1 MIKRINPK
9 TGKPFKSGDA
19 RADGMVFRSYQLTR
33 KLPSDPQY
41 FYENWY
47 TKEEFGVLET
57 KGSQQASKYIKEK
70 RRITKET
77 GNRGTRRINPNT
89 DQQYRSGDLN
99 EDQTMTFQAYDDW
112 IVDDLGYSLV
122 RWMSPQT
129 YKRRKK
135 RATQAASKARKDDP
149 VNFALGKAR
158 RRALGKNVPFN
169 LTVSYLK
176 DIYPA
181 NNLCPV
187 FDILLEWGGGSDE
200 TSRNNSPSLDRIIP
214 ELGYVEGNVV
224 WISNRANIL
233 KRDAS
238 WEELQKV
245 ASWLKSITP
254 K

>member
-1 MIKRINPK
+1 MMKRINPE

-41 FYENWY
+41 YYENWRTQEDFDRVKASDTQRVASFNRKQKTINRNHAVKGRRLVNPDTGAEY
-47 TKEEFGVLET
+47 KFGDRD
-57 KGSQQASKYIKEK
+57 EK
-70 RRITKET
+70 RTKFF
-77 GNRGTRRINPNT
+77 N
-89 DQQYRSGDLN
+89 Q
-99 EDQTMTFQAYDDW
+99 YDDW
-112 IVDDLGYSLV
+112 RIDDQGYSRMMWISSLEQLE
-122 RWMSPQT
+122 RTKSKKQEQAKT
-129 YKRRKK
+129 YLSNNRL
-135 RATQAASKARKDDP
+135 SLARIS
-149 VNFALGKAR
+149 AR
-158 RRALGKNVPFN
+158 RRAKKGNIRFELE
-169 LTVSYLK
+169 TEYLK
-176 DIYPA
+176 SIFPSDG
-181 NNLCPV
+181 LCPV
-187 FDILLEWGGGSDE
+187 FKIPLVWGGEGAE
-200 TSRNNSPSLDRIIP
+200 RGNSPSLDRIIP